1 MKSINTIKMVYDL
14 RFEMY
19 RAIYNHKR
27 AQAIELMIRDIL
39 VKADPYFNF
48 LETLSKPEKYTNLTD
63 LIIKRIER
71 SNEPILK
78 ESQQII

>member
-27 AQAIELMIRDIL
+27 AQAIELMFRDIL

-48 LETLSKPEKYTNLTD
+48 LETLRKPENYTNLTD

-78 ESQQII
+78 ESQ

>member
-1 MKSINTIKMVYDL
+1 MVYDL

-27 AQAIELMIRDIL
+27 AQAIDLMIRDIL

-48 LETLSKPEKYTNLTD
+48 LESLRIPEKYTNLTD

-71 SNEPILK
+71 SSDPILK
-78 ESQQII
+78 ESKEII

>member
-1 MKSINTIKMVYDL
+1 MVYDL

-27 AQAIELMIRDIL
+27 VQAIELMINDIL

-48 LETLSKPEKYTNLTD
+48 LECLRIPEKYTNLTD

-71 SNEPILK
+71 SRDPILK
-78 ESQQII
+78 ESQEII